1 MRRVTR
7 PCGLI
12 LAAGSYLFSEV
23 TVPERWI
30 GKWILSPQESKIGA
44 LWALGAKSLTI
55 VSQTLEITT
64 TADRMKVAGDTL
76 TTEHGSIHDQSEVN
90 LNNGQIAIPAVPG
103 LSMKFKRI
111 DDNAFDIVVGMN
123 SASLGNHIG
132 VNHFVF
138 SPDGKTLTETKTHT
152 EREAA
157 PEGKDQTE
165 GAIIRTSTS
174 TLVFHRPVS
183 R

>member
-1 MRRVTR
+1 MRRVIR

-12 LAAGSYLFSEV
+12 LAAGSYLFSQV

-44 LWALGAKSLTI
+44 LWALGAEPLTI
-55 VSQTLEITT
+55 VGQTLEITT

-76 TTEHGSIHDQSEVN
+76 TTEHGSIHNQSEVN

-103 LSMKFKRI
+103 LSMRFKRI
-111 DDNAFDIVVGMN
+111 DDSTFDIVVGMN

-138 SPDGKTLTETKTHT
+138 HPTEKHLPKPRRTPKGRPRLKAGTKPK
-152 EREAA
+152 A
-157 PEGKDQTE
+157 PSSEPQ
-165 GAIIRTSTS
+165 
-174 TLVFHRPVS
+174 RPPS
-183 R
+183 CFTGP